1 MAVSQFITTPLE
13 VAKENQQ
20 TILLTA
26 FLLVLSIVNIRQIR
40 SKKLTA
46 PYKICSALMLC
57 LTIACIY
64 ATLITSLNLESSRVS
79 DLLAA
84 TNHQHKDRTPNV
96 RDPKAVNPQDVCPG
110 YQATHITEI
119 KYGITA
125 QLKLAGE
132 PCNVYGRDV
141 EDLTL
146 IVETQD
152 KDRLHVEILPTY
164 IGREN
169 YTWFVLPEEL
179 IPKPKPLE
187 GRVFGVE
194 EADLVFSYKNKPSF
208 SFTVRRRST
217 GDVLFTT
224 GGTKIVYEDQFVEFG
239 SRLPKDYNLYGL
251 GETMHAF
258 RLGNNLTRKFI
269 IDGRCGLHQTF

>member
-1 MAVSQFITTPLE
+1 MAISHFITTPLE
-13 VAKENQQ
+13 VVKENQQ
-20 TILLTA
+20 ALLLTA
-26 FLLVLSIVNIRQIR
+26 FLLVLCIVNIRQIR
-40 SKKLTA
+40 SKKLSS
-46 PYKICSALMLC
+46 PYKICSALFLC
-57 LTIACIY
+57 LAIACIY
-64 ATLITSLNLESSRVS
+64 ATLITPLNLESSRVS

-84 TNHQHKDRTPNV
+84 ADHQRKDRTPNV

-110 YQATHITEI
+110 YQATHVTET
-119 KYGITA
+119 KHGITA
-125 QLKLAGE
+125 QLQLAGN

-164 IGREN
+164 VGREN
-169 YTWFVLPEEL
+169 YTWFILPEEL

-187 GRVFGVE
+187 GRVFSVE
-194 EADLVFSYKNKPSF
+194 EADLVFSYKNNPSF

-217 GDVLFTT
+217 GDALFTT
-224 GGTKIVYEDQFVEFG
+224 SGTKIVYEDQFVEFG
-239 SRLPKDYNLYGL
+239 SGLPKDYNLYGL

-258 RLGNNLTRKFI
+258 RLGNDLTRKFI
-269 IDGRCGLHQTF
+269 VGERGGSYK